1 MKIVVRPHNEDDEQ
15 LTIEVKRV
23 YTRGCVND
31 YGLKSKEYN
40 YFQFDGSDRPSDF
53 KDEYREDVWFRGYL
67 IGKKK
72 DGKNPIIECE
82 IQVKEIN
89 K

>member
-1 MKIVVRPHNEDDEQ
+1 MKIVVKSEHIDDV
-15 LTIEVKRV
+15 TIEVKRV

-31 YGLKSKEYN
+31 YGLESKKYN
-40 YFQFDGSDRPSDF
+40 YFQFDTSDRPSDF
-53 KDEYREDVWFRGYL
+53 KEEYREEQWFRGYL

-72 DGKNPIIECE
+72 DGKNPIIECR
-82 IQVKEIN
+82 IQVKDIN